1 MCRISRHRYAHVP
14 APRVDST
21 ITAAFSAML
30 AISVAAAFDDAG
42 PALPIVQQWNP
53 PSIMRSYASRRCMPR
68 LAMQRCRSMQRW
80 NGVHMH
86 DRRTCLPRVIIQLAA
101 FISARLT
108 ATLASAIS
116 AAVAAAIPACIA
128 CSTAADF
135 AAASAS

>member
-1 MCRISRHRYAHVP
+1 
-14 APRVDST
+14 
-21 ITAAFSAML
+21 ML

-53 PSIMRSYASRRCMPR
+53 PSIMRSYASRRNMPR
-68 LAMQRCRSMQRW
+68 LAMQQCRSMRW
-80 NGVHMH
+80 WSGVHMH
-86 DRRTCLPRVIIQLAA
+86 DRRRCLPRVGVQLAA
-101 FISARLT
+101 FISATLT